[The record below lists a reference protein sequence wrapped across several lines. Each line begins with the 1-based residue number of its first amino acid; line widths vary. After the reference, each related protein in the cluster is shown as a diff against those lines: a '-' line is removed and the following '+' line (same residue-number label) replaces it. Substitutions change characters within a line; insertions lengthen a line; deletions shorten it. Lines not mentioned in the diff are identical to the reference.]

1 MANTWVPLIKPPI
14 DGEPINQ
21 ETESR
26 PIKALQQRTD
36 FLFERLNDFSAQNG
50 KLVIQNVRVSSDVEV
65 GDWVF
70 FNNESQKYEKAIAEG
85 VFDTETNQYKASDRT
100 FVVGLCVHKNQTLGS
115 ILMNGWIN
123 DIKDFQISNV
133 RQMLE
138 DTAEQFN
145 PGRFYLSRKKP
156 GKMTSVG
163 GAPLVQLGFFTEK
176 DAFVQPLQKDIF
188 ESHIHYKFVLDAKP
202 SASQNI
208 SRTGYV
214 GINGV
219 KYVDYF

>member
-100 FVVGLCVHKNQTLGS
+100 C
-115 ILMNGWIN
+115 GWI
-123 DIKDFQISNV
+123 V
-133 RQMLE
+133 C
-138 DTAEQFN
+138 T
-145 PGRFYLSRKKP
+145 
-156 GKMTSVG
+156 
-163 GAPLVQLGFFTEK
+163 
-176 DAFVQPLQKDIF
+176 
-188 ESHIHYKFVLDAKP
+188 
-202 SASQNI
+202 
-208 SRTGYV
+208 
-214 GINGV
+214 
-219 KYVDYF
+219 